1 MNKFA
6 GFYELK
12 DSNLPAVDWK
22 EFKSG
27 TKLDPQI
34 LWTIRSSLYHG
45 ADQSL
50 PRLIGAKAKD
60 AEAFAEDVCKKFKNK
75 GMVVYYPYFIADKS
89 GTVMVTNER
98 VIIEACKDDLWNLV
112 DKHIKEVTLRYG
124 SDYYEAIGDADF
136 LTFTEK
142 QELRKYADVARRM
155 FRNELAGGD
164 AALLEWSYAF
174 KSDVSKQPVG
184 DRSLVFYEART
195 I

>member
-12 DSNLPAVDWK
+12 DSSLPSVDWK
-22 EFKSG
+22 EFKPG
-27 TKLDPQI
+27 TKLDPNI
-34 LWTIRSSLYHG
+34 LWTIRSSVYHG

-60 AEAFAEDVCKKFKNK
+60 AEAFAENICKEFKNK

-89 GTVMVTNER
+89 GTVMVTNDR
-98 VIIEACKDDLWNLV
+98 VVIEACKDDLWNLV
-112 DKHIKEVTLRYG
+112 DKHIKEVTLQYTTGCCR
-124 SDYYEAIGDADF
+124 AIGDADF
-136 LTFTEK
+136 LTHTEK

-155 FRNELAGGD
+155 FRDELAGGD

-174 KSDVSKQPVG
+174 KSNVNKQPVG
-184 DRSLVFYEART
+184 GRSLVLYEART